1 MSFLKNVFSSKPEI
15 SASSPTVSKSSRL
28 NGILRKES
36 TSDSSSLDTF
46 DSRCS
51 ICTETQSVNISNSE
65 NSSDDSDSCID
76 CGSKLGKNNSKI
88 NPKRVSFNAQVK
100 RRVFLSDASERT
112 RDKTNQNAVRHSMH
126 VNPHNHS
133 IHVNPQYHRHSIH
146 VKPNHHRHS
155 LQTSG
160 YVMYVPGHPGSSYK
174 ITNKGTLYFR
184 II

>member
-1 MSFLKNVFSSKPEI
+1 MSFFKNIFSPKPEI
-15 SASSPTVSKSSRL
+15 SASSPTASKSSRL

-36 TSDSSSLDTF
+36 TSDSSSLDNC

-51 ICTETQSVNISNSE
+51 SCTETQSVYISNCE

-100 RRVFLSDASERT
+100 RRVFLSDASERA
-112 RDKTNQNAVRHSMH
+112 RDRTNQTAVR
-126 VNPHNHS
+126 HS
-133 IHVNPQYHRHSIH
+133 IHVNPQYHKHSIH

-160 YVMYVPGHPGSSYK
+160 YVMYVPGHLGSSYQV
-174 ITNKGTLYFR
+174 TNKGTVYFR